1 MRSSLK
7 VDASR
12 GPNRYDMNR
21 LCLHVMRHLW
31 KDGVSVPNK
40 QPEVVGLTTMDG
52 EIAHIEPGS
61 IVDQAPKIRIRLTLI
76 GDFRA
81 DSADGQSL
89 LPVSR
94 KARALLCI
102 IGMARP
108 QGALRAVA
116 GALLWSSKHREA
128 VANSLRQAL
137 GELQPLLAA
146 CGRPY
151 LIATKR
157 GRLVLDPE
165 AVWVDVLDMTP
176 EQAASIDSADPANML
191 CRDLRG
197 ISPTFD
203 AYLDRLWAEVGYRRE
218 LAPAPGSGL
227 GGWRETGQS
236 GYPMSR
242 RSNGIPTD
250 PNRLFG
256 HPSVGGLSFEKLDR
270 FPQAFSTVAGI
281 PDHQL
286 GWRMAVL
293 PFRSLGAPLGRGIA
307 LGMAEEVSA
316 ALGRF
321 RAPRLVATAT
331 FWDGIGPASDAM
343 SRCRTYNLD
352 YIIDGTIQVVDT
364 KVRVTVT
371 LLDVVLNFEVIW
383 SQRFE
388 GSLDDLFSLQDR
400 IASETVAQVDPEL
413 HQRKWVAPTAAKTS
427 IANAH
432 QCVLSAIQGI
442 YRLEQGK
449 FMQARTLLAQAIEL
463 DPDFAAAHAWLAYW
477 CVMAVGQ
484 GWAQDAHAV
493 ISLAGDS
500 AERAI
505 LLDPLDARALAI
517 GGHVK
522 AYLFHDVRSALSLHA
537 RAIELN
543 PNLPVAWTMSA
554 LSKIYSGDHT
564 TGMRHAQMAQSL
576 SPRDPHIFFVEHAL
590 MLAHF
595 FRGELEAANT
605 VAEAVL
611 ERQPDHASALK
622 ARLAILGHLGRAA
635 ESSADLRRLQMIE
648 PNVTVTQMMSRPPFM
663 PADLEFYAEGL
674 RKAGVPI

>member
-1 MRSSLK
+1 
-7 VDASR
+7 
-12 GPNRYDMNR
+12 
-21 LCLHVMRHLW
+21 
-31 KDGVSVPNK
+31 
-40 QPEVVGLTTMDG
+40 MDG
-52 EIAHIEPGS
+52 EILHLGQNS
-61 IVDQAPKIRIRLTLI
+61 IVKENPGIRIRLRLV

-81 DSADGQSL
+81 DGPDGQSL

-151 LIATKR
+151 LISTKR
-157 GRLVLDPE
+157 GRLVLD
-165 AVWVDVLDMTP
+165 AASVWVDVLDMTP
-176 EQAASIDSADPANML
+176 AESAQIDPADPANML

-203 AYLDRLWAEVGYRRE
+203 AYLDRLWAEIGYRRA
-218 LAPAPGSGL
+218 LAPTRGSTL
-227 GGWRETGQS
+227 GSWRDVGH
-236 GYPMSR
+236 GNGPMSR
-242 RSNGIPTD
+242 SPNRLPAD

-256 HPSVGGLSFEKLDR
+256 HPSVGMLSLEKLDR
-270 FPQAFSTVAGI
+270 FPQTFSTAADI

-321 RAPRLVATAT
+321 RAPRLIATAT
-331 FWDGIGPASDAM
+331 FWDGTGPAPDAM

-352 YIIDGTIQVVDT
+352 YIIDGTIQVIDT
-364 KVRVTVT
+364 RVRVTVT

-388 GSLDDLFSLQDR
+388 GTLDDLFSLQDR

-413 HQRKWVAPTAAKTS
+413 HQRRWAPTQSVKT
-427 IANAH
+427 AVADAH
-432 QCVLSAIQGI
+432 QCVLTAIHAI
-442 YRLEQGK
+442 YRLEQVK
-449 FMQARTLLAQAIEL
+449 FIGARELLSRAIQL

-477 CVMAVGQ
+477 GVMSVGQ
-484 GWAQDAHAV
+484 GWADDAHA
-493 ISLAGDS
+493 IITLAGEAAD
-500 AERAI
+500 RAI

-517 GGHVK
+517 AGHVR
-522 AYLFHDVRSALSLHA
+522 AYMFHDLRSALGLHA

-543 PNLPVAWTMSA
+543 PNLPIAWTMSA
-554 LSKIYSGDHT
+554 LSKIYSGDHP
-564 TGMRHAQMAQSL
+564 TGLRHARMAQML
-576 SPRDPHIFFVEHAL
+576 SPRDPHIFFVEHAVVI
-590 MLAHF
+590 AHL
-595 FRGELEAANT
+595 FREELEEADYL
-605 VAEAVL
+605 AEVVL
-611 ERQPDHASALK
+611 ERQPFHASALRV
-622 ARLAILGHLGRAA
+622 RLAILGQLGRKKQCEPYLA
-635 ESSADLRRLQMIE
+635 RLLEIE
-648 PNVTVTQMMSRPPFM
+648 PSATVATMLVRPPFQASDLAYY
-663 PADLEFYAEGL
+663 ADGL
-674 RKAGVPI
+674 RKAGVPD

>member
-1 MRSSLK
+1 
-7 VDASR
+7 
-12 GPNRYDMNR
+12 
-21 LCLHVMRHLW
+21 
-31 KDGVSVPNK
+31 
-40 QPEVVGLTTMDG
+40 MDG
-52 EIAHIEPGS
+52 ELAPIEPRSVVDGS
-61 IVDQAPKIRIRLTLI
+61 PAIRIRLKLI

-81 DSADGQSL
+81 DGVDGQSL

-116 GALLWSSKHREA
+116 GALLWSGKHRDA

-151 LIATKR
+151 LISTKR
-157 GRLVLDPE
+157 GRLLLDPTS
-165 AVWVDVLDMTP
+165 VWVDVLDMEP
-176 EQAASIDSADPANML
+176 DEAAGVDTTNPANML

-197 ISPTFD
+197 ISPMFD
-203 AYLDRLWAEVGYRRE
+203 SYLDRLWVEVGYRRA
-218 LAPAPGSGL
+218 LVPPPGRTL
-227 GGWRETGQS
+227 GSWREAGHGVS
-236 GYPMSR
+236 PMSR
-242 RSNGIPTD
+242 DPNRLSTD

-256 HPSVGGLSFEKLDR
+256 HPVVQSLSFEKLDR
-270 FPQAFSTVAGI
+270 FPQAFSGATGVA
-281 PDHQL
+281 DHQL

-321 RAPRLVATAT
+321 RAPRLIATAT
-331 FWDGIGPASDAM
+331 FWDGVGPASDAM
-343 SRCRTYNLD
+343 SRCRTYHLD
-352 YIIDGTIQVVDT
+352 YIIDGTIQVFGP

-388 GSLDDLFSLQDR
+388 GVLDDLFSLQDR

-413 HQRKWVAPTAAKTS
+413 HQRRWAAPASVKTV
-427 IANAH
+427 IPDAH
-432 QCVLSAIQGI
+432 QNVLTAIQGI
-442 YRLEQGK
+442 YRLEQSK
-449 FMQARTLLAQAIEL
+449 FLRSRTLLLQAIAL

-477 CVMAVGQ
+477 SVMAVGQ
-484 GWAQDAHAV
+484 GWAENAREV
-493 ISLAGDS
+493 IKLAGD
-500 AERAI
+500 AADRAI

-517 GGHVK
+517 AGHVK

-543 PNLPVAWTMSA
+543 PNLPVAWTMSS
-554 LSKIYSGDHT
+554 LSKIYSGDHIA
-564 TGMRHAQMAQSL
+564 GMRHAQMAQSL

-595 FRGELEAANT
+595 FRRQLDEANS

-622 ARLAILGHLGRAA
+622 ARLAILGHLGRLDEA
-635 ESSADLRRLQMIE
+635 SIDLKRLQTIE
-648 PNVTVTQMMSRPPFM
+648 PDVTIKLMASRPPFR
-663 PADLEFYAEGL
+663 PDDLAYYSDGL
-674 RKAGVPI
+674 RRAGVPE

>member
-1 MRSSLK
+1 
-7 VDASR
+7 
-12 GPNRYDMNR
+12 
-21 LCLHVMRHLW
+21 
-31 KDGVSVPNK
+31 
-40 QPEVVGLTTMDG
+40 MDG
-52 EIAHIEPGS
+52 EIQQFEQVATAG
-61 IVDQAPKIRIRLTLI
+61 VAPRQRIRLTLI
-76 GDFRA
+76 GEFRA
-81 DSADGQSL
+81 ETPDGQSL

-137 GELQPLLAA
+137 GELQPLLAS

-151 LIATKR
+151 LLATKR

-165 AVWVDVLDMTP
+165 SVWIDVLDMTP
-176 EQAASIDSADPANML
+176 EQAATIDPTETANTL

-203 AYLDRLWAEVGYRRE
+203 AYLDRLWVEIGYRRA
-218 LAPAPGSGL
+218 LAPPRNAKAGT
-227 GGWRETGQS
+227 WRDVGQS
-236 GYPMSR
+236 IQHASPA
-242 RSNGIPTD
+242 NALLPVD

-256 HPSVGGLSFEKLDR
+256 HPTVASLDFEKLER
-270 FPQAFSTVAGI
+270 FPQAISAGADI
-281 PDHQL
+281 PTHQL

-293 PFRSLGAPLGRGIA
+293 PFRSLGAPLSRGIA

-321 RAPRLVATAT
+321 RAPRLVSTAT
-331 FWDGIGPASDAM
+331 FWDGTGPAADAI
-343 SRCRTYNLD
+343 SRCRTYKLD
-352 YIIDGTIQVVDT
+352 YIIDGTIQVVDQ
-364 KVRVTVT
+364 KVRVNVN

-383 SQRFE
+383 SHRFE
-388 GSLDDLFSLQDR
+388 GTLDDLFSLQDR

-413 HQRKWVAPTAAKTS
+413 HQRRWAAGSQAKT
-427 IANAH
+427 AVAEAH
-432 QCVLSAIQGI
+432 QSVLTAIQGI
-442 YRLEQGK
+442 YRLERSK
-449 FMQARTLLAQAIEL
+449 FMKARDLLLRAIEL

-477 CVMAVGQ
+477 GIMAVGQ
-484 GWAQDAHAV
+484 GWAEGSAAEIFRV
-493 ISLAGDS
+493 SGES

-517 GGHVK
+517 AGHVK
-522 AYLFHDVRSALSLHA
+522 AYMQHDVKSALGLHA

-543 PNLPVAWTMSA
+543 PNLPIAWTLSA
-554 LSKIYSGDHT
+554 NSKIYSGDHT

-590 MLAHF
+590 MIAHL
-595 FRGELEAANT
+595 FRRELEAADS
-605 VAEAVL
+605 VAELVL
-611 ERQPDHASALK
+611 ERQPDHASALRI
-622 ARLAILGHLGRAA
+622 RLSILGHLGRDADAA
-635 ESSADLRRLQMIE
+635 EHLQRLQSIE
-648 PNVTVTQMMSRPPFM
+648 PNVTVATIIARPPFRK
-663 PADLEFYAEGL
+663 ADLDYYAEGL
-674 RKAGVPI
+674 RKAGVPEV

>member
-1 MRSSLK
+1 
-7 VDASR
+7 
-12 GPNRYDMNR
+12 MNCQ
-21 LCLHVMRHLW
+21 CLHVVRHLW
-31 KDGVSVPNK
+31 NGGVSVSNG
-40 QPEVVGLTTMDG
+40 QPEVVGLAKMDG
-52 EIAHIEPGS
+52 EIAHIEQRS
-61 IVDQAPKIRIRLTLI
+61 IVDETPKIRIRLRLI
-76 GDFRA
+76 GEFH
-81 DSADGQSL
+81 ADGADGASL

-165 AVWVDVLDMTP
+165 SVWVDVLDMTP
-176 EQAASIDSADPANML
+176 EQAASIDPTDPANML

-203 AYLDRLWAEVGYRRE
+203 AYLDRLWVEIGYRRA
-218 LAPAPGSGL
+218 LAPPRGASFGA
-227 GGWRETGQS
+227 WRELGQAGHS
-236 GYPMSR
+236 MSR
-242 RSNGIPTD
+242 HSNGIPSD

-256 HPSVGGLSFEKLDR
+256 HPLAGGMSFEKLDR

-293 PFRSLGAPLGRGIA
+293 PFRSLGAPIGRGIA

-331 FWDGIGPASDAM
+331 FWDGVGPAPDAM

-388 GSLDDLFSLQDR
+388 GSLDNLFSLQDR

-413 HQRKWVAPTAAKTS
+413 HQRKSTLPKAAKTS
-427 IANAH
+427 IAEAH
-432 QCVLSAIQGI
+432 QSLLTAIQGI
-442 YRLEQGK
+442 YRLEQSK
-449 FMQARTLLAQAIEL
+449 FMQARVLLLRAIEL

-484 GWAQDAHAV
+484 GWAENAHAV
-493 ISLAGDS
+493 ITLAGEA

-505 LLDPLDARALAI
+505 QLDPLDARALAI

-522 AYLFHDVRSALSLHA
+522 AYLLHDVRSALSLHA

-543 PNLPVAWTMSA
+543 PNLPIAWTASA
-554 LSKIYSGDHT
+554 LSKIYSGDHAT
-564 TGMRHAQMAQSL
+564 ALRHAQMAQML
-576 SPRDPHIFFVEHAL
+576 SPRDPHIFFVEHAIFI
-590 MLAHF
+590 AHF
-595 FRGELEAANT
+595 FRKELEQADSM
-605 VAEAVL
+605 AEHVL
-611 ERQPDHASALK
+611 ERQPFHASALRVRLAVLGQLGRTK
-622 ARLAILGHLGRAA
+622 DCEPCLARLMA
-635 ESSADLRRLQMIE
+635 IE
-648 PNVTVTQMMSRPPFM
+648 PTTTVRGILSIPPFC
-663 PADLEFYAEGL
+663 PTDLEYYAEGL
-674 RKAGVPI
+674 RKAGVPE

>member
-1 MRSSLK
+1 ME
-7 VDASR
+7 
-12 GPNRYDMNR
+12 G
-21 LCLHVMRHLW
+21 
-31 KDGVSVPNK
+31 G
-40 QPEVVGLTTMDG
+40 
-52 EIAHIEPGS
+52 IAHIEQRS
-61 IVDQAPKIRIRLTLI
+61 SVDEASKIRIRLTLI
-76 GDFRA
+76 GDFKA
-81 DSADGQSL
+81 DTADGQSL

-165 AVWVDVLDMTP
+165 SVWVDVLDMTSA
-176 EQAASIDSADPANML
+176 QASAIDPRDPANML

-203 AYLDRLWAEVGYRRE
+203 AYLDRLWVEIEYRRA
-218 LAPAPGSGL
+218 LVPDRPAAL
-227 GGWRETGQS
+227 GGWREVGQG

-242 RSNGIPTD
+242 QFNGIPSD

-270 FPQAFSTVAGI
+270 FPQAFTTVAGI

-293 PFRSLGAPLGRGIA
+293 PFRSLGAPVGRGIA

-331 FWDGIGPASDAM
+331 FWDGVGPASDAM

-352 YIIDGTIQVVDT
+352 YIIDGTIQVIDT

-388 GSLDDLFSLQDR
+388 GMLDDLFSLQDR

-413 HQRKWVAPTAAKTS
+413 YQRRWAAARQPKTM
-427 IANAH
+427 IAEAH
-432 QCVLSAIQGI
+432 RSVLEAIQGI
-442 YRLEQGK
+442 FRLDQPRFLK
-449 FMQARTLLAQAIEL
+449 ARDLLTTAIKL

-477 CVMAVGQ
+477 GIMAVGL
-484 GWAQDAHAV
+484 GWA
-493 ISLAGDS
+493 DS
-500 AERAI
+500 SAEVFALSGSAAERAI
-505 LLDPLDARALAI
+505 ILDPLDARALAI
-517 GGHVK
+517 AGHVR
-522 AYLFHDVRSALSLHA
+522 AYLFHDVRSAVTLHEK
-537 RAIELN
+537 AIELN
-543 PNLPVAWTMSA
+543 PNLPIAWTVSA
-554 LSKIYSGDHT
+554 WSKIYSGDHAT
-564 TGMRHAQMAQSL
+564 ALRHAQMAQSL
-576 SPRDPHIFFVEHAL
+576 SPRDPHAFFVDHASMMAHL
-590 MLAHF
+590 FKRELIEADALA
-595 FRGELEAANT
+595 ES
-605 VAEAVL
+605 VL
-611 ERQPDHASALK
+611 ERKTNHVSALRS
-622 ARLAILGHLGRAA
+622 RLAILGHLGRKQEAA
-635 ESSADLRRLQMIE
+635 TYLEQLRLLEVSPTIASI
-648 PNVTVTQMMSRPPFM
+648 TSRPPFTTKDM
-663 PADLEFYAEGL
+663 AFYAEGL
-674 RKAGVPI
+674 RLAGVPDCD

>member
-1 MRSSLK
+1 
-7 VDASR
+7 
-12 GPNRYDMNR
+12 
-21 LCLHVMRHLW
+21 
-31 KDGVSVPNK
+31 
-40 QPEVVGLTTMDG
+40 MDG
-52 EIAHIEPGS
+52 EILHIGQSSNVEENPG
-61 IVDQAPKIRIRLTLI
+61 IRIRLRLI

-81 DSADGQSL
+81 DGPDGQSL

-151 LIATKR
+151 LISTKR
-157 GRLVLDPE
+157 GRLVLD
-165 AVWVDVLDMTP
+165 AASVWVDVLDMTP
-176 EQAASIDSADPANML
+176 AESAQIDPADPANML

-203 AYLDRLWAEVGYRRE
+203 AYLDRLWAEIGYRRA
-218 LAPAPGSGL
+218 LAPTRGSTL
-227 GGWRETGQS
+227 GSWRDVGH
-236 GYPMSR
+236 GNGPMSR
-242 RSNGIPTD
+242 SPNRLPAD

-256 HPSVGGLSFEKLDR
+256 HPSVGMLSLEKLDR
-270 FPQAFSTVAGI
+270 FPQTFSTAADI

-321 RAPRLVATAT
+321 RAPRLIATAT
-331 FWDGIGPASDAM
+331 FWDEIGPAADAM

-352 YIIDGTIQVVDT
+352 YIIDGTIQVIDT
-364 KVRVTVT
+364 RVRVTVT

-413 HQRKWVAPTAAKTS
+413 HQRSWARPPAAKTQ
-427 IANAH
+427 IADAH
-432 QCVLSAIQGI
+432 QSVLGAIQAI
-442 YRLEQGK
+442 YRLEQNK
-449 FMQARTLLAQAIEL
+449 FMAARDLLSRAIEL
-463 DPDFAAAHAWLAYW
+463 DSDFAAAHAWLAYW
-477 CVMAVGQ
+477 GIMAVGQ
-484 GWAQDAHAV
+484 GWAEDAHAIV
-493 ISLAGDS
+493 MLAGEAAD
-500 AERAI
+500 RAVS
-505 LLDPLDARALAI
+505 LDPLDARALAI
-517 GGHVK
+517 AGHVK
-522 AYLFHDVRSALSLHA
+522 AYMFQDVRAALRLHA

-554 LSKIYSGDHT
+554 FSKTYAGDHAT
-564 TGMRHAQMAQSL
+564 AIRHAQMAIAL
-576 SPRDPHIFFVEHAL
+576 SPRDPHIFFVEHAQ
-590 MLAHF
+590 MGAHL
-595 FRGELEAANT
+595 FRREL
-605 VAEAVL
+605 AEACALAADVL
-611 ERQPDHASALK
+611 ERQPRHASALK
-622 ARLAILGHLGRAA
+622 LSLAIFGHSGRKEEVARQRQTLLEIDPDA
-635 ESSADLRRLQMIE
+635 TIRSII
-648 PNVTVTQMMSRPPFM
+648 SRPPLT
-663 PADLEFYAEGL
+663 AEDKIYYAEGL
-674 RKAGVPI
+674 RLAGLPE

>member
-1 MRSSLK
+1 MKRW
-7 VDASR
+7 
-12 GPNRYDMNR
+12 R
-21 LCLHVMRHLW
+21 LHATRHLW
-31 KDGVSVPNK
+31 DGGVSVPNK
-40 QPEVVGLTTMDG
+40 QPEVVGLAMMDG
-52 EIAHIEPGS
+52 EIVHIEPRS
-61 IVDQAPKIRIRLTLI
+61 IVDEAPKIRIRLTLI
-76 GDFRA
+76 GDFQA
-81 DSADGQSL
+81 DSGDGQSL

-137 GELQPLLAA
+137 GELQPLLAV

-165 AVWVDVLDMTP
+165 SVWVDVLDMTP
-176 EQAASIDSADPANML
+176 AQAAAVDPTDPANML

-203 AYLDRLWAEVGYRRE
+203 AYLDRLWVEIGYRRA
-218 LAPAPGSGL
+218 LAPPRGTPL
-227 GGWRETGQS
+227 GVGRDVGQG

-242 RSNGIPTD
+242 QPSGIPLN

-270 FPQAFSTVAGI
+270 FPQTFSTVAGI

-293 PFRSLGAPLGRGIA
+293 PFRSLGAPVGRGIA

-331 FWDGIGPASDAM
+331 FWDGVGPASDAM

-352 YIIDGTIQVVDT
+352 YIIDGTIQVIDT

-413 HQRKWVAPTAAKTS
+413 HQRNWATSSAAKTS
-427 IANAH
+427 IADAH

-442 YRLEQGK
+442 YRLEQSK
-449 FMQARTLLAQAIEL
+449 FMRARALLIQAISL
-463 DPDFAAAHAWLAYW
+463 DSEFAAAHAWLAYW

-484 GWAQDAHAV
+484 GWADDAHAV
-493 ISLAGDS
+493 ITLAGES

-505 LLDPLDARALAI
+505 SLDPLDARALAI

-543 PNLPVAWTMSA
+543 PNLPIAWTLSA

-590 MLAHF
+590 MLAHL
-595 FRGELEAANT
+595 FRRELHEANL

-611 ERQPDHASALK
+611 ERQPDHASALR
-622 ARLAILGHLGRAA
+622 ARLAILGHLDRKA
-635 ESSADLRRLQMIE
+635 EALIDLQRLQVIE
-648 PNVTVTQMMSRPPFM
+648 PDVTVTRMTARPPFT
-663 PADLEFYAEGL
+663 AVDLEFYADGL
-674 RKAGVPI
+674 RRAGVPN

>member
-1 MRSSLK
+1 
-7 VDASR
+7 
-12 GPNRYDMNR
+12 
-21 LCLHVMRHLW
+21 
-31 KDGVSVPNK
+31 
-40 QPEVVGLTTMDG
+40 MDG
-52 EIAHIEPGS
+52 QIVHIEQNS
-61 IVDQAPKIRIRLTLI
+61 IRDDTPKIRIRLSLV

-81 DSADGQSL
+81 DGPDGQSL

-102 IGMARP
+102 VGMARP

-151 LIATKR
+151 LISTKR
-157 GRLVLDPE
+157 GRLVLDPGS
-165 AVWVDVLDMTP
+165 VWVDVLDMGP
-176 EQAASIDSADPANML
+176 SEAAEIDPANPANML

-203 AYLDRLWAEVGYRRE
+203 AYLDRLWAEIGYRRA
-218 LAPAPGSGL
+218 LAPTPGSAL
-227 GGWRETGQS
+227 GSWREVGHGADS
-236 GYPMSR
+236 MN
-242 RSNGIPTD
+242 RSPIRLPAD

-256 HPSVGGLSFEKLDR
+256 YPSVSNLSLEKLDR
-270 FPQAFSTVAGI
+270 FPPTFSMGADI

-293 PFRSLGAPLGRGIA
+293 PFRSLGAPIGRGIA

-321 RAPRLVATAT
+321 RAPRLIATAT
-331 FWDGIGPASDAM
+331 FWDGVGPASDAM

-352 YIIDGTIQVVDT
+352 YIIDGTIQVIDSR
-364 KVRVTVT
+364 VRVTVT

-383 SQRFE
+383 SHRFE
-388 GSLDDLFSLQDR
+388 GTLDDLFSLQDR

-413 HQRKWVAPTAAKTS
+413 HQRRWAAPQSAKTS
-427 IANAH
+427 VADAH
-432 QCVLSAIQGI
+432 QSVLTAIQAI
-442 YRLEQGK
+442 YRLERVK
-449 FMQARTLLAQAIEL
+449 FFRARDLLSRAIES

-477 CVMAVGQ
+477 AVMAVGQ
-484 GWAQDAHAV
+484 GWADDAHAI
-493 ISLAGDS
+493 ISLAGEAAD
-500 AERAI
+500 RAI
-505 LLDPLDARALAI
+505 RLDPLDARALAI

-522 AYLFHDVRSALSLHA
+522 AYLFHDVPSALKLHA

-543 PNLPVAWTMSA
+543 PNLPIAWTVSA
-554 LSKIYSGDHT
+554 LSKIYSGDHA

-590 MLAHF
+590 MLAHL
-595 FRGELEAANT
+595 FRGELDEANA
-605 VAEAVL
+605 VAEGVL
-611 ERQPDHASALK
+611 ERQPNHASALK
-622 ARLAILGHLGRAA
+622 ARLAILGHLGHAQEA
-635 ESSADLRRLQMIE
+635 SSDLKRLQTIE
-648 PNVTVTQMMSRPPFM
+648 PGVTVASMASRPPFQ
-663 PADLEFYAEGL
+663 PEDLRFYSDGL
-674 RKAGVPI
+674 RKAGVPE

>member
-1 MRSSLK
+1 
-7 VDASR
+7 
-12 GPNRYDMNR
+12 
-21 LCLHVMRHLW
+21 
-31 KDGVSVPNK
+31 
-40 QPEVVGLTTMDG
+40 MDG
-52 EIAHIEPGS
+52 QIVHIEQNS
-61 IVDQAPKIRIRLTLI
+61 IRDETPKIRIRLSLV

-81 DSADGQSL
+81 DGPDGQSL

-151 LIATKR
+151 LISTKR
-157 GRLVLDPE
+157 GRLVLDPGS
-165 AVWVDVLDMTP
+165 VWVDVLDMTP
-176 EQAASIDSADPANML
+176 SEAAEIDPANPANML

-197 ISPTFD
+197 ISSTFD
-203 AYLDRLWAEVGYRRE
+203 AYLDRLWAEIGYRRA
-218 LAPAPGSGL
+218 LAPAPGSTL
-227 GGWRETGQS
+227 GSWRDVGH
-236 GYPMSR
+236 GVNPM
-242 RSNGIPTD
+242 RSPNRLPAD

-256 HPSVGGLSFEKLDR
+256 HPSVSGLSLEKLDR
-270 FPQAFSTVAGI
+270 FPPTFTLAADI

-293 PFRSLGAPLGRGIA
+293 PFRSLGAPIGRGIA

-321 RAPRLVATAT
+321 RAPRLIATAT

-352 YIIDGTIQVVDT
+352 YIIDGTIQVIDSR
-364 KVRVTVT
+364 VRVTVT

-383 SQRFE
+383 SHRFE
-388 GSLDDLFSLQDR
+388 GTLDDLFSLQDR

-413 HQRKWVAPTAAKTS
+413 HQRRWAAPQAAKT
-427 IANAH
+427 AVADAH
-432 QCVLSAIQGI
+432 QSVLTAIQAI
-442 YRLEQGK
+442 YRLERVK
-449 FMQARTLLAQAIEL
+449 FIRARDLLSRAIES

-477 CVMAVGQ
+477 GVMAVGQ
-484 GWAQDAHAV
+484 GWAEDAHAV
-493 ISLAGDS
+493 ITMAGEAAD
-500 AERAI
+500 RAI
-505 LLDPLDARALAI
+505 SLDPLDARALAI
-517 GGHVK
+517 AGHVK
-522 AYLFHDVRSALSLHA
+522 AYMFHDVRSALILHA

-543 PNLPVAWTMSA
+543 PNLPIAWTMSA
-554 LSKIYSGDHT
+554 LSKIYSGDHGT
-564 TGMRHAQMAQSL
+564 ALRHAQMAQML

-590 MLAHF
+590 FIAHF
-595 FRGELEAANT
+595 FRKELEEADHI
-605 VAEAVL
+605 AEMVL
-611 ERQPDHASALK
+611 ERQPSHASALRV
-622 ARLAILGHLGRAA
+622 RLAILGHMGRGKDC
-635 ESSADLRRLQMIE
+635 ESYLARLLQIE
-648 PNVTVTQMMSRPPFM
+648 PGTTVSGILAIPPFH
-663 PADLEFYAEGL
+663 PADMEYYADGL
-674 RKAGVPI
+674 RKAGVPE

>member
-1 MRSSLK
+1 
-7 VDASR
+7 
-12 GPNRYDMNR
+12 MNR
-21 LCLHVMRHLW
+21 LRLHVLRHLW
-31 KDGVSVPNK
+31 KGGVLVPNK
-40 QPEVVGLTTMDG
+40 QLEVVGLATMDG
-52 EIAHIEPGS
+52 EIVHIEPRS
-61 IVDQAPKIRIRLTLI
+61 SVDEAPKVRIRMTLI

-137 GELQPLLAA
+137 GELQPLLAT

-151 LIATKR
+151 LIETKR

-165 AVWVDVLDMTP
+165 SVWVDVLDMSP
-176 EQAASIDSADPANML
+176 EQAASTDPTDPANML

-197 ISPTFD
+197 ICPTFD
-203 AYLDRLWAEVGYRRE
+203 AYLDRLWVEIGFRRALAPPRGAILGGRREVGQV
-218 LAPAPGSGL
+218 GH
-227 GGWRETGQS
+227 
-236 GYPMSR
+236 PMSR
-242 RSNGIPTD
+242 QFNGIPSD

-256 HPSVGGLSFEKLDR
+256 HPPVGGLSFEKLDR
-270 FPQAFSTVAGI
+270 FPQAFSPVAGI

-293 PFRSLGAPLGRGIA
+293 PFRSLGAPIGRGIA

-321 RAPRLVATAT
+321 RSPRLVATAT
-331 FWDGIGPASDAM
+331 FWDGVGPAPDAM

-352 YIIDGTIQVVDT
+352 YIIDGTIQVMDT
-364 KVRVTVT
+364 RVRVTVT

-413 HQRKWVAPTAAKTS
+413 YQRRWAAARQPKTV
-427 IANAH
+427 IAEAH
-432 QCVLSAIQGI
+432 RAVLEAIQGI
-442 YRLEQGK
+442 FRLDQPR
-449 FMQARTLLAQAIEL
+449 FMQAKDLLTTAIRL

-477 CVMAVGQ
+477 GIMAVGM
-484 GWAQDAHAV
+484 GWTEDAAEIFV
-493 ISLAGDS
+493 LAGNS

-517 GGHVK
+517 AGHVR
-522 AYLFHDVRSALSLHA
+522 AYLFHDVKAALVLHEK
-537 RAIELN
+537 AIGLN
-543 PNLPVAWTMSA
+543 PNLPIAWTVSA
-554 LSKIYSGDHT
+554 WSKIYSGDHAT
-564 TGMRHAQMAQSL
+564 ALRHAQMAHAL
-576 SPRDPHIFFVEHAL
+576 SPLDPHAFFVDHAS
-590 MLAHF
+590 MMAHL
-595 FRGELEAANT
+595 FRGELLEAD
-605 VAEAVL
+605 VLAEAVL
-611 ERQPDHASALK
+611 GRKTNHASALRS
-622 ARLAILGHLGRAA
+622 RLAILGHLGRTEDALIHLEQLRLL
-635 ESSADLRRLQMIE
+635 ESCPTISSITA
-648 PNVTVTQMMSRPPFM
+648 RPPFTQTDM
-663 PADLEFYAEGL
+663 AFYADGL
-674 RKAGVPI
+674 RKAGVPD